1 MSTTEL
7 QGRIPLSATLSVKE
21 TKSKMYY
28 YYYYCGKYVTKC
40 VTGFEGHLYMLRE
53 NTRRQEMICG
63 GEFLY
68 IFLKFVLSLWVLHF
82 LIT

>member
-7 QGRIPLSATLSVKE
+7 QGRTLLSATLSVKE

-28 YYYYCGKYVTKC
+28 YYCGKYVTKC
-40 VTGFEGHLYMLRE
+40 VTGFEGNLYMLRE
-53 NTRRQEMICG
+53 NTRRQDMISG

-68 IFLKFVLSLWVLHF
+68 IFFKFV
-82 LIT
+82 